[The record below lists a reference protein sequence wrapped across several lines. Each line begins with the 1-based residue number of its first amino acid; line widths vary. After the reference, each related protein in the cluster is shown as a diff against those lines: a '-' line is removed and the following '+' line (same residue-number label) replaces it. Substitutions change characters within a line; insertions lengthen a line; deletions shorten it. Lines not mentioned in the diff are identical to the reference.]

1 LSETIA
7 KAFLP
12 APVSYPGMPSPRF
25 WEFEDGRINF
35 AKLEASPD
43 DPARRLLMSFA
54 LEYGNDWF
62 VVPLELET
70 GSLCRIRS
78 LTVTD
83 SFGGQ
88 WLIPHVSSVDG
99 ADSPWSMFSL
109 SQAPRDLFFLPPVL
123 GPGLQGTALEDVHFL
138 RDEMA
143 NLAWAVERVVSGAA
157 GRPLDR
163 HEAYQQSL
171 PQGEQPVRPRTAAG
185 ALPRYRL
192 GTTVPDYWIP
202 LLPVQHENGLRL
214 KRARLPDAATG
225 TGHSGP
231 LGRIL
236 APWQELLLNDEEVPR
251 EGARVTR
258 ACQYHRWIGGSTQLW
273 VGRQKRPGRGEGS
286 SGLQFDVLTQD

>member
-1 LSETIA
+1 
-7 KAFLP
+7 
-12 APVSYPGMPSPRF
+12 
-25 WEFEDGRINF
+25 
-35 AKLEASPD
+35 
-43 DPARRLLMSFA
+43 
-54 LEYGNDWF
+54 
-62 VVPLELET
+62 
-70 GSLCRIRS
+70 
-78 LTVTD
+78 
-83 SFGGQ
+83 
-88 WLIPHVSSVDG
+88 
-99 ADSPWSMFSL
+99 MFSL